1 MRKFLTLF
9 TFWGLAFWGLTLQAL
24 PLFAEATK
32 LDSLEAVGVWAKAH
46 NLDYRKAAWE
56 AQKAL
61 DAIPGRLRLDKSTMS
76 LSSQYSGSASTPA
89 STPATGAAASTMP
102 TFSASLNLPIVDQLG
117 LSFKTD
123 QDLNGQAGITIS
135 PLVQSTSKDQARL
148 AWEKAALA
156 AGNTGLNVQNSA
168 IKAFLASQ
176 NAQRNLKTQEST
188 VALKEIAYQDQKE
201 RYTEGEA
208 TLDDVRDA
216 LLEWSTARSGLGKAR
231 QAALKAEAD
240 LTFALNTDTDS
251 ITLPVIDVE
260 GLTKELEKLKAENPV
275 EALTAA
281 LTYEV
286 QSAQKNVSSAKLTYD
301 STRIFDPDLV
311 LGANLSYSATTGTAY
326 SATATL
332 SFGYESWKADTKA
345 EYRTDLELAQSS
357 AAKTLANATMTL
369 NRAVAA
375 LVDGAENT
383 AIQKLQLSRNT
394 ELLSE
399 TEFLATTGDASKL
412 ELEEA
417 TLAVQA
423 SQDALFSALVEEYSA
438 WLDLLQYRK

>member
-1 MRKFLTLF
+1 MRKFLILL
-9 TFWGLAFWGLTLQAL
+9 TFWGLAFWGLAL
-24 PLFAEATK
+24 KGAPVFAEATK

-56 AQKAL
+56 AQKAF
-61 DAIPGRLRLDKSTMS
+61 DAIPGLLKLDKSTLN

-89 STPATGAAASTMP
+89 AGAAASTTTP

-123 QDLNGQAGITIS
+123 QDLNGQAGITVT
-135 PLVQSTSKDQARL
+135 PLAQSTTKDQARL

-156 AGNTGLNVQNSA
+156 AENTGLSVQNSA
-168 IKAFLASQ
+168 IKAFLSKQ

-188 VALKEIAYQDQKE
+188 VNLKEIAYQDQKE
-201 RYTEGEA
+201 RYAQGEA

-231 QAALKAEAD
+231 QTALKAEAD
-240 LTFALNTDTDS
+240 LALALNSESGS
-251 ITLPVIDVE
+251 ITFPAMDGE
-260 GLTKELEKLKAENPV
+260 GLGRELEKLKAANPF
-275 EALTAA
+275 ESLTAA
-281 LTYEV
+281 LAYEV
-286 QSAQKNVSSAKLTYD
+286 QSAQKNVSSAKLTFD

-311 LGANLSYSATTGTAY
+311 LGANLSYSAKTGTAY

-332 SFGYESWKADTKA
+332 SFGYESWKAGAKA

-357 AAKTLANATMTL
+357 AAKTLADATMTL
-369 NRAVAA
+369 DRAVAA
-375 LVDGAENT
+375 LADAAENT
-383 AIQKLQLSRNT
+383 SIQKLQASRNT

-399 TEFLATTGDASKL
+399 TEFLATTGDASQL
-412 ELEEA
+412 EVEEA
-417 TLAVQA
+417 KLSVQA
-423 SQDALFSALVEEYSA
+423 SEDGLFSALVEEYGA
-438 WLDLLQYRK
+438 WLDLLRYRKK